1 MKKFCTIL
9 FLFTLHFGQAQFDP
23 SKVNKKA
30 AQLYSKALE
39 LAQGDHFREAIQV
52 LQQAVKIEPGFED
65 AYLSIAGM
73 YGELKNYQGAI
84 DNYEKARSIDSEYF
98 KDYNITYSINLAG
111 KGEFEKALDAIK
123 VFLTIPNLNEK
134 SRKAGE
140 YRKRCYS
147 FAIEYAK
154 NNNTDDYKFEPLT
167 LVYSI
172 NAQYN
177 TSRQN
182 QT

>member
-98 KDYNITYSINLAG
+98 KDYNITYSINLAVG
-111 KGEFEKALDAIK
+111 NAADPYSANVATVKTATASGNTVTVTFKGTPGYTEFTDYLWKAPVLPQHIWSK
-123 VFLTIPNLNEK
+123 IPTAFPIFRPL
-134 SRKAGE
+134 SRN
-140 YRKRCYS
+140 R
-147 FAIEYAK
+147 
-154 NNNTDDYKFEPLT
+154 
-167 LVYSI
+167 
-172 NAQYN
+172 
-177 TSRQN
+177 
-182 QT
+182 